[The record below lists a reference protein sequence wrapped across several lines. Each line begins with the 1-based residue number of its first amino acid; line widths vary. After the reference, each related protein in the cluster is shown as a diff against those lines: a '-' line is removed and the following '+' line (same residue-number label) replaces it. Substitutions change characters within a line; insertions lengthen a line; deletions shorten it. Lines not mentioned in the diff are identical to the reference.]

1 MIRLAVAF
9 LLSLVVNA
17 QAQTFPAKPL
27 RLIVPYTPGGLMDLV
42 GRQLGQ
48 NLPEN
53 LGQPVVVENR
63 PGAAS
68 AVGID
73 YVKQS
78 PADGYTM
85 VLVEPGAVVTPIL
98 QPKTSFN
105 LGRDLQVVS
114 MIAETPILMAVGA
127 SVPARDLKELIALAR
142 ARPGAFNYSSA
153 GMGTTPHMAGELLKA
168 QAKLDIVHVPYKGG
182 SAAIADV
189 LSGQIQM
196 IFLAPTILAPYIK
209 DGRMRALALA
219 APKRARAYPDVPT
232 FAELGFPEFEVAV
245 WVGLFVVKGTPPEI
259 VARLNQAVQAAL
271 ARPEFQA
278 GLAKAGLEPIG
289 LAGDAAQRA
298 LEREERKW
306 ADVVRVNNVKPE

>member
-1 MIRLAVAF
+1 MIRFAALALIF
-9 LLSLVVNA
+9 VVNA

-42 GRQLGQ
+42 GRHLGQ

-53 LGQPVVVENR
+53 LGQAVVVENR
-63 PGAAS
+63 PGAAA
-68 AVGID
+68 AVGIE
-73 YVKQS
+73 YVKQA

-85 VLVEPGAVVTPIL
+85 VVLEPAVIVTPML
-98 QPKTSFN
+98 APKSSFN
-105 LGRDLQVVS
+105 LRRDLQVVS
-114 MIAETPILMAVGA
+114 IVAETPILMAVGA
-127 SVPARDLKELIALAR
+127 SVPARDLKEFIALAR

-153 GMGTTPHMAGELLKA
+153 GIGTTPHMAGELLKA
-168 QAKLDIVHVPYKGG
+168 QAKLDILHVPYKGG

-209 DGRMRALALA
+209 DGRMRAIALA
-219 APKRARAYPDVPT
+219 GPKRARAHPDVPT
-232 FAELGFPEFEVAV
+232 FAELGFPDYEVMV

-259 VARLNQAVQAAL
+259 VARLNQAVQASL

-306 ADVVRVNNVKPE
+306 ADVVRLNNVKAD